1 MGSSGDHSASTT
13 QELLTPPQEDA
24 ELEPSFSWLD
34 QRRDSFFL
42 TLVGAGGEVES
53 LVRNAHACGG
63 RSYGLPTMLR
73 SYVDA
78 VVRDDSW
85 SEEETV
91 SQKQAVAAAALTLV
105 LCLSSHAGSL
115 TAPLLELLSV
125 EQAKEAN
132 VLAGE

>member
-1 MGSSGDHSASTT
+1 
-13 QELLTPPQEDA
+13 
-24 ELEPSFSWLD
+24 
-34 QRRDSFFL
+34 
-42 TLVGAGGEVES
+42 
-53 LVRNAHACGG
+53 
-63 RSYGLPTMLR
+63 MLR